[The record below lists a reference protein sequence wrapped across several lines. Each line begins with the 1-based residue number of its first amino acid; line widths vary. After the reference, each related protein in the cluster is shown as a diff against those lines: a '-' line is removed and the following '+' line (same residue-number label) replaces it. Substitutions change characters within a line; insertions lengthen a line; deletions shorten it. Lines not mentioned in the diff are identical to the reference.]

1 MKATLG
7 ICLITQAQ
15 PLIED
20 VTFVIE
26 HLQAG
31 LQPLPRTVPGFSSWC
46 GRALMG
52 GGD

>member
-1 MKATLG
+1 MKAPLG

-26 HLQAG
+26 QLQAG
-31 LQPLPRTVPGFSSWC
+31 LPPAQNTGLSPRSASARKC
-46 GRALMG
+46 SRSRR
-52 GGD
+52 